1 MYQGAGDGEK
11 DSKSPTPQSFYHP
24 FSVGA
29 WPEKSFAR
37 WARKDPLR
45 VLKENKIRDILP
57 CYLSFSLR

>member
-1 MYQGAGDGEK
+1 MKENV
-11 DSKSPTPQSFYHP
+11 SKSPILQSFYHSL
-24 FSVGA
+24 SVGA